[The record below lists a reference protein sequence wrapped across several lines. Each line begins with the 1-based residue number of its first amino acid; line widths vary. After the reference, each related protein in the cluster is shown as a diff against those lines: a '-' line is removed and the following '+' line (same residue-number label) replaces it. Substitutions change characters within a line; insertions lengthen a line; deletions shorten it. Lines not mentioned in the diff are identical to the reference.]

1 MRALNAEAKLFVP
14 GRGLVTPEKPRRAST
29 LDRSTNP
36 FVSKDDDDAFVGRT
50 TEDAVTP
57 REGDASPDAFAS
69 ESPLSLASDEEALEL
84 DASTLSP
91 ATATTEW
98 VRFDA
103 DGFGAEDA
111 AEEEEDVDDA
121 RRAMEVIDA
130 SLTRPLLK
138 SSSSS
143 SGRVEVYGAIAESPT
158 LEDGGEAREPLMTPR
173 AMERATSYGA
183 VEEAIVE
190 NSPQIVVELD
200 VIEDAVTERVVSEAA
215 MGSGAGEPLLAA
227 AAGGGAYGASGDGES
242 PKAWQAMRVP
252 LLPETKETT
261 YGAASPVRAPKD
273 GGVRGRVYRV
283 KELKTPP
290 TPVDVAAPSA
300 KEEEAETARMDKAAQ
315 APLLGK
321 ASVSATN
328 LANYGAVDKAVEET
342 ARAGGTSDDEDLR
355 RFLRDN
361 AAPYELFEEEY
372 EEPVRYDRDEEMLDI
387 EDDCDEDEDDRPA
400 PSAPPLA
407 GSFDISRDRALVDD
421 LCCIMWTVARE
432 RLELLQP
439 LFRSQGSS
447 IGRITLA
454 QLRRLVQKL
463 EPRRANPRA
472 LDRLEAML
480 CACGYSED
488 VSLSEF
494 VHATHAG
501 TVAATR
507 LSTASGAHE
516 ASVLCGHL
524 DELMSR
530 TPASA
535 QTALMLG
542 GSLHKA
548 WLDLPRLLAKNLEP
562 QQLCL
567 LVATLDLADDLTMKI
582 KGAKLHEYQ
591 AWLRWMQNM
600 LNTVPSPR
608 EPLDVSPQPQ
618 PAPAP
623 ATKPKPEL
631 SEEEMGIRRA
641 KRDRLVALWEARDAL
656 RRASTTSSF

>member
-14 GRGLVTPEKPRRAST
+14 GRGLVTPERETRRRGKT
-29 LDRSTNP
+29 PLDRSTNP
-36 FVSKDDDDAFVGRT
+36 FVSKDEDVPFVGDDDAACVAT
-50 TEDAVTP
+50 TP
-57 REGDASPDAFAS
+57 REGD
-69 ESPLSLASDEEALEL
+69 ESPLSLFGDDEASALEL

-91 ATATTEW
+91 ATATAETETEW
-98 VRFDA
+98 VRFDGD
-103 DGFGAEDA
+103 DGD
-111 AEEEEDVDDA
+111 DDDDDA
-121 RRAMEVIDA
+121 RRAMEASDA
-130 SLTRPLLK
+130 SLTRPLLR
-138 SSSSS
+138 SSSS
-143 SGRVEVYGAIAESPT
+143 SGYVEAYGASAESPT
-158 LEDGGEAREPLMTPR
+158 LEDRSEAR
-173 AMERATSYGA
+173 AASYGA
-183 VEEAIVE
+183 AEDAIE
-190 NSPQIVVELD
+190 NSPQMVVELD
-200 VIEDAVTERVVSEAA
+200 AVEDAVPERVVSEAA

-227 AAGGGAYGASGDGES
+227 VGGGGGGAYGASADGES
-242 PKAWQAMRVP
+242 PKAWREMRVP
-252 LLPETKETT
+252 LLPEAKGAT
-261 YGAASPVRAPKD
+261 YGAASPVRAPK
-273 GGVRGRVYRV
+273 GGGARGKVYRL

-290 TPVDVAAPSA
+290 PPITIAAPRDDD
-300 KEEEAETARMDKAAQ
+300 EEAETTRMDKAAQ

-321 ASVSATN
+321 GSASVSN
-328 LANYGAVDKAVEET
+328 LVNYGAVDKAVEET
-342 ARAGGTSDDEDLR
+342 ERADVASDEKNLR
-355 RFLRDN
+355 GFLRNND
-361 AAPYELFEEEY
+361 APYELFEDEY
-372 EEPVRYDRDEEMLDI
+372 DEPAAYDRDEEMLDI
-387 EDDCDEDEDDRPA
+387 EDDCDEDDRPA

-407 GSFDISRDRALVDD
+407 GSLDVLRERAIVDD

-454 QLRRLVQKL
+454 RLRRLIQKL

-507 LSTASGAHE
+507 LSTTPGVKE
-516 ASVLCGHL
+516 ASVLCGYL

-567 LVATLDLADDLTMKI
+567 LVATLDLADDLTMNI

-600 LNTVPSPR
+600 LNTAPMPR

-618 PAPAP
+618 PVAVP

-631 SEEEMGIRRA
+631 SAEELRIRRA

-656 RRASTTSSF
+656 RRASTTSF

>member
-14 GRGLVTPEKPRRAST
+14 GRGLVTPEKPPRRAST

-36 FVSKDDDDAFVGRT
+36 FVSKDDADAFVGPTT
-50 TEDAVTP
+50 TEDAATP
-57 REGDASPDAFAS
+57 REGDVSPDAFAS

-103 DGFGAEDA
+103 EEDGFGAED
-111 AEEEEDVDDA
+111 DDDDA
-121 RRAMEVIDA
+121 DDAKRAMEAIDA

-143 SGRVEVYGAIAESPT
+143 SGRVEAYGANAESPR

-200 VIEDAVTERVVSEAA
+200 TIEDAVPERGVSEAA

-227 AAGGGAYGASGDGES
+227 AAGGGAYGASADGES

-252 LLPETKETT
+252 LLPETKEAT

-273 GGVRGRVYRV
+273 GGARGKVYRV

-290 TPVDVAAPSA
+290 TPVDVAAPRA
-300 KEEEAETARMDKAAQ
+300 KEDKAETARMDKAAQ
-315 APLLGK
+315 APLLGN

-342 ARAGGTSDDEDLR
+342 ARADGASGDEDLR
-355 RFLRDN
+355 GFLRDN
-361 AAPYELFEEEY
+361 AAPYELFEDEY

-387 EDDCDEDEDDRPA
+387 EDDCDEDEDEHDRPA

-407 GSFDISRDRALVDD
+407 GSFDVSRDRALVDD

-454 QLRRLVQKL
+454 QLRRLIQKL

-567 LVATLDLADDLTMKI
+567 LVATLDLADDLTMNI

-631 SEEEMGIRRA
+631 SEEEMRIRRA

-656 RRASTTSSF
+656 RRASSF